1 MTDAAR
7 TTPGPVAQ
15 PGLSVVLAAPDG
27 YGSVRQTVAHLR
39 AQTALDRV
47 ELVLVLPP
55 GSAANADDA
64 DLREF
69 RWLKRVEWP
78 SGSVGAANAAGVRQ
92 ASAPVVALAEDHCFP
107 EPGWAEALLQAHRED
122 WAAVGPGVR
131 NANPATAVSWADF
144 FIGYGPWMLPADRR
158 EADFLPGHNSS
169 YKRELLLGYASGL
182 EQLLEAETV
191 LHWDLRRRGLRLLLE
206 PAAVAAHT
214 NFSLWRS
221 WLPVQY
227 CAGRL
232 FAGSRVLGM
241 PSWKRLLYVAGAPLI
256 PLVRL
261 ARIARQAVRARL
273 AGRFLASL
281 HALAVGLALDG
292 LGQFMGYLAGTG
304 AAREQVARYEYRR
317 VDHVTEH
324 DRKHVFGAGS

>member
-1 MTDAAR
+1 MTVSDASA
-7 TTPGPVAQ
+7 TPE
-15 PGLSVVLAAPDG
+15 LSVVLAAADG
-27 YGSVRQTVAHLR
+27 YGSVRQTVTHLR
-39 AQTALDRV
+39 AQTALDRI
-47 ELVLVLPP
+47 ELVLVLPR
-55 GSAANADDA
+55 GSAAADDA
-64 DLREF
+64 GLRDF

-78 SGSVGAANAAGVRQ
+78 PGTVGGANAAGVRE
-92 ASAPVVALAEDHCFP
+92 ASAAVVALAEDHCFP
-107 EPGWAEALLQAHRED
+107 EPGWAEALLLAHRED

-144 FIGYGPWMLPADRR
+144 FIGYGPWMLPAERR

-169 YKRELLLGYASGL
+169 YKRELLLGYESEL
-182 EQLLEAETV
+182 EQMLEAETV

-227 CAGRL
+227 HAGRL
-232 FAGSRVLGM
+232 FAGSRVRGM
-241 PSWKRLLYVAGAPLI
+241 PGWKRLLYVTGAPLI

-261 ARIARQAVRARL
+261 ARIARQAARARL
-273 AGRFLASL
+273 SGRFLASL

-324 DRKHVFGAGS
+324 DRKHVLRAGP